1 MLLFHRYNALA
12 ALALLALGVF
22 IVQQSVQWEFLGRNG
37 PGVGFFPLVY
47 GTLIVVL
54 ALVLAAKSLLAAR
67 RASSLPAASSSSAPG
82 KVLAAVSVWLA
93 FAVTVALMK
102 FIGFFVALGLL
113 IMFMTRFVFSR
124 SPRFVLLSGVLVPLS
139 FFVVFSLLL
148 KVQLPVGTWTGV

>member
-1 MLLFHRYNALA
+1 MQLFHRYNAFAGLV
-12 ALALLALGVF
+12 LVALGAF
-22 IVQQSVQWEFLGRNG
+22 IVQQSVHWEFLGRNG

-54 ALVLAAKSLLAAR
+54 ALVLVGKSLLAAR
-67 RASSLPAASSSSAPG
+67 RTSGLPATHSGSAPG

-93 FAVTVALMK
+93 FAATVALMK

-113 IMFMTRFVFSR
+113 VMFMTRFVFSR
-124 SPRFVLLSGVLVPLS
+124 SQRFSLLAGLLVPLS

-148 KVQLPVGTWTGV
+148 KVQLPVGIWTGV

>member
-67 RASSLPAASSSSAPG
+67 RASATSSPDVSKKPAGAGRSKG
-82 KVLAAVSVWLA
+82 ISVA
-93 FAVTVALMK
+93 
-102 FIGFFVALGLL
+102 
-113 IMFMTRFVFSR
+113 
-124 SPRFVLLSGVLVPLS
+124 
-139 FFVVFSLLL
+139 
-148 KVQLPVGTWTGV
+148 